1 MKIFRYIT
9 LFLFFIPGMI
19 SAQAQD
25 TGILIMAH
33 GGGEEWNQQ
42 VVEAAKPLSEKYA
55 VEFAWGMSNYVTLQN
70 GIDRLE
76 AKQVKRIIAVPLFIS
91 SYSPIIRQTEYLFGL
106 RDSLADRP
114 MPLMHHSD
122 KYLAMTNT
130 EADPSD
136 YKGHMLM
143 PPNLQPLKVN
153 KEVKIVMTK
162 ALDDHDVVAQI
173 LRDRILSLSNNPSN
187 ETVVLVAHGPND
199 EGDNAKWVANL
210 ESLSQKIQQYQLQQE
225 GGKGFK
231 QIFSMTVRDDA
242 NATVHDQAKA
252 QLRAVVR
259 QADFFGDV
267 IVVPV
272 FLSSGGREQAV
283 AERLEGLHFKWSGET
298 LLPDAKLSDFL
309 VKSVEAAL

>member
-1 MKIFRYIT
+1 MKLFRYIALC
-9 LFLFFIPGMI
+9 LFLMPGWL
-19 SAQAQD
+19 SARAQD

-33 GGGEEWNQQ
+33 GGGEEWNQL
-42 VVEAAKPLSEKYA
+42 VKEAAKPLSDAYP
-55 VEFAWGMSNYVTLQN
+55 VEFAWGMSNYVTLQK

-91 SYSPIIRQTEYLFGL
+91 SYSPIIRQTEYLFGM

-122 KYLAMTNT
+122 EYLKMTNST
-130 EADPSD
+130 AGPSD

-143 PPNLQPLKVN
+143 PPNLQPLDID
-153 KEVKIVMTK
+153 EGIEIVMTK

-173 LRDRILSLSNNPSN
+173 LRDRILALSTNPAN
-187 ETVVLVAHGPND
+187 ETIVLAAHGPND
-199 EGDNAKWVANL
+199 EGDNAQWVANL
-210 ESLSQKIQQYQLQQE
+210 ESLSQKIQRYQEQQS

-231 QIFSMTVRDDA
+231 QIFSLTVRDDA
-242 NATVHDQAKA
+242 KATVHDQAKA

-259 QADFFGDV
+259 QADYFGDV
-267 IVVPV
+267 IVIPV

-283 AERLEGLHFKWSGET
+283 AERLKGLDFKWSGKT
-298 LLPDAKLSDFL
+298 LLPDAKLTDFL
-309 VKSVEAAL
+309 VRSVEAAL